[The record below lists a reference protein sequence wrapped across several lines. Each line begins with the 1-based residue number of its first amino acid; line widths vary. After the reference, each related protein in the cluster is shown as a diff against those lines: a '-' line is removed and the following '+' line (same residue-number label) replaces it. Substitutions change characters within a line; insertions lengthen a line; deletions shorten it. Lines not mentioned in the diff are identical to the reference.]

1 MVAHQFGHLVQDILG
16 SIGHAQQDPP
26 GASSGSVRT
35 EFKAGHYAGVWIR
48 YSSTQKG
55 PQDGATLPESHHPR
69 MKRHSRLTGAN
80 DTARRLGCDASNPG
94 AATPRTRRTEAATRI
109 HAQRVVQKD
118 GKTSVLGTQF
128 KIGPDKRGG
137 HTINVLHDESETM
150 FFDAQGPLIS
160 SHPTQHTPSLYK
172 AMRHDRPE

>member
-1 MVAHQFGHLVQDILG
+1 M
-16 SIGHAQQDPP
+16 
-26 GASSGSVRT
+26 T
-35 EFKAGHYAGVWIR
+35 
-48 YSSTQKG
+48 
-55 PQDGATLPESHHPR
+55 PQEGWD
-69 MKRHSRLTGAN
+69 
-80 DTARRLGCDASNPG
+80 
-94 AATPRTRRTEAATRI
+94 ATPVAPAPQPPEPDEPKAATRI

-137 HTINVLHDESETM
+137 HTINVLHDENETM

-160 SHPTQHTPSLYK
+160 SLPTQHTPSLYK